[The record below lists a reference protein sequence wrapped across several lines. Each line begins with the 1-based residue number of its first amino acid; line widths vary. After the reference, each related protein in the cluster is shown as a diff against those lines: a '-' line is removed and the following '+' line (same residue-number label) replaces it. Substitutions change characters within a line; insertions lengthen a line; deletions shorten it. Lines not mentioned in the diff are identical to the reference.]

1 MMQPSLIERITRSL
15 AYMLRHKPDEF
26 GIELDPQGYAELDEV
41 LRALEERLGESIEEE
56 DVLDAVEGGDRER
69 YEVRDGRI
77 RAWYGHSIDVDPGP
91 PGKPP
96 EVLYLG
102 VASPDAERALRFGL
116 RGGRRR
122 FLHLALTP
130 EDALETGRR
139 LARDYTVL
147 EIQALDAWEEGVNF
161 YDRRAL
167 YLADP
172 IPTEFIA
179 VFEERHDGETPAPR
193 GPRRGEPERPQ
204 GRGGRDR
211 GRDRDR
217 DRDRDRGRDREPAR
231 RPEPA
236 ARSERAE
243 PSARPERAEPSARPE
258 PAARAERRPPPER
271 SPAPGRGP
279 SHESDRGPERPR
291 TPDRVERREPAP
303 GPRPEAKPAPQ
314 PTAPAPARNESGG
327 FGLGIFEEPAP
338 VRRPAPEPPASP
350 PPPARSAPE
359 PPPRP
364 AGDSF
369 GAGIL

>member
-15 AYMLRHKPDEF
+15 AYMLRHRPDEF

-41 LRALEERLGESIEEE
+41 LRALEERLGEPVEEE

-77 RAWYGHSIDVDPGP
+77 RAWYGHSIAVDPGP
-91 PGKPP
+91 PSKPP

-122 FLHLALTP
+122 FLHLALSP
-130 EDALETGRR
+130 EDAIETGRR

-172 IPTEFIA
+172 IPTEYIA
-179 VFEERHDGETPAPR
+179 VLEERHDGEAPAPR

-204 GRGGRDR
+204 PRGGRER
-211 GRDRDR
+211 GRGRERDLDRE
-217 DRDRDRGRDREPAR
+217 REPAR
-231 RPEPA
+231 RPEPV
-236 ARSERAE
+236 ARTDRRPTIERA
-243 PSARPERAEPSARPE
+243 PD
-258 PAARAERRPPPER
+258 
-271 SPAPGRGP
+271 RGP
-279 SHESDRGPERPR
+279 SPEFERGPDRPR
-291 TPDRVERREPAP
+291 TPERVERTAA
-303 GPRPEAKPAPQ
+303 PRPEAKPAVRPEAKPALRPEAQ
-314 PTAPAPARNESGG
+314 PASKPSAPAGVEVGS
-327 FGLGIFEEPAP
+327 FGLGIFEEPTPA
-338 VRRPAPEPPASP
+338 RRPAPQAPASTP
-350 PPPARSAPE
+350 VPREPAAPE
-359 PPPRP
+359 PPPRS